1 MKLEPLRLSADEVV
15 PSVMK
20 ESEEEDEFVRSTADE
35 DQEEE
40 KEYEDGG
47 GGGRCSLQI
56 VHQRYPPAAAAPFVA
71 RPGM

>member
-1 MKLEPLRLSADEVV
+1 MNVCDVV
-15 PSVMK
+15 DV
-20 ESEEEDEFVRSTADE
+20 FVISTADE

-40 KEYEDGG
+40 EEYEDGG

-56 VHQRYPPAAAAPFVA
+56 NVHQRYPPAAAAPFVA